1 MLPHLTCHDFY
12 VLYSLLNMVKEED
25 DLTGPLAFLVSKH
38 FFSLLTVTLKDDF
51 SVSQCSKQA
60 HTKY

>member
-1 MLPHLTCHDFY
+1 
-12 VLYSLLNMVKEED
+12 MVKEED